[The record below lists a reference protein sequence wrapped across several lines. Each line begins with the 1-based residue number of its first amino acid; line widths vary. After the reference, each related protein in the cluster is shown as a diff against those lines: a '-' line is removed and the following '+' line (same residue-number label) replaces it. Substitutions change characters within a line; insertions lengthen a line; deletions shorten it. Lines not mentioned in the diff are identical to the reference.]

1 MNSSNNSSTVANL
14 MLIAGVL
21 GIIIMIAMTLV

>member
-1 MNSSNNSSTVANL
+1 MNSSNNSNTVANL